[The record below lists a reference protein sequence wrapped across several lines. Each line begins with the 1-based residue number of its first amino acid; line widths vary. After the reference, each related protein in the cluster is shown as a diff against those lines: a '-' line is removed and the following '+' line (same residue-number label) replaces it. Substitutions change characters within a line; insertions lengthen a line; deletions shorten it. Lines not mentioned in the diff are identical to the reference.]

1 MKGTLFQFRL
11 SHALILQA
19 RLNTQ
24 SLEELDWGTHD
35 IRVQDHNKLGTGPQ
49 RNDFNTRLLKI
60 AQSKI

>member
-11 SHALILQA
+11 SHALMLPA

-60 AQSKI
+60 AKSKI